1 MCLQPESHLKVAS
14 GNSAFFLIL
23 FPLQEI
29 FYFISICAVNFQISR
44 SLTAASKEVRRSKS
58 SKEAA
63 ENTYILRHTSSLTR
77 ASC

>member
-14 GNSAFFLIL
+14 GNSAFFLML

-29 FYFISICAVNFQISR
+29 FYFIFICAVNFQISR
-44 SLTAASKEVRRSKS
+44 SLTAAKS

-63 ENTYILRHTSSLTR
+63 ENMYILRQAHLPH
-77 ASC
+77 